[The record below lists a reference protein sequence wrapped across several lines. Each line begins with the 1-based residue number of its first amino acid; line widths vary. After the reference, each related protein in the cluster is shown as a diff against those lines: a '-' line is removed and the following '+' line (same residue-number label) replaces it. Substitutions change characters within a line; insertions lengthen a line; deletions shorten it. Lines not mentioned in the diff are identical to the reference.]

1 MIVTLKSKVPL
12 EIDPNEIIE
21 LCGIENGMSDVVIR
35 QKTYQYLVCSLNP
48 PEDMDTNI
56 QDVAN
61 IIADIVMDSLMYY
74 VVINTEDENEKD

>member
-12 EIDPNEIIE
+12 EINPNEIVE

-35 QKTYQYLVCSLNP
+35 QKIYHYLTGSLNP
-48 PEDMDTNI
+48 PEDMDTNL
-56 QDVAN
+56 QDVST

-74 VVINTEDENEKD
+74 VIINTENEK